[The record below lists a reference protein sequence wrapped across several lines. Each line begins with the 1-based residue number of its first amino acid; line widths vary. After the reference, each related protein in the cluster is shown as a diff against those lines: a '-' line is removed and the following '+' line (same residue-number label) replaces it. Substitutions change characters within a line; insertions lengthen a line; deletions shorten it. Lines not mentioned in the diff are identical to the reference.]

1 MLLNVYICHFAFWYE
16 MIDSLCSSYSSSLA
30 FSMGLLSEEF
40 VPELGHR
47 CIFWPSALIHLVK
60 DIGDRTSHMWVVH
73 KKWRIYNKH
82 EWQNTIG
89 FYHRIWCFHV
99 RFQKAAK
106 NADPRL
112 CIASQMGYKVKSF
125 QLLGWFEIMGGG
137 SRTYVPVEDV
147 LFQANIIKSKRTD
160 WTISVESLK
169 SNRSVRVLVVV
180 IHEGYPQ
187 SNFIEVD
194 YFASKI
200 GFVIGFTF
208 AVYLVCWYLNQAFWH
223 VLGF

>member
-1 MLLNVYICHFAFWYE
+1 
-16 MIDSLCSSYSSSLA
+16 
-30 FSMGLLSEEF
+30 
-40 VPELGHR
+40 
-47 CIFWPSALIHLVK
+47 
-60 DIGDRTSHMWVVH
+60 
-73 KKWRIYNKH
+73 
-82 EWQNTIG
+82 
-89 FYHRIWCFHV
+89 
-99 RFQKAAK
+99 
-106 NADPRL
+106 
-112 CIASQMGYKVKSF
+112 MGYKVKSF

-147 LFQANIIKSKRTD
+147 LFQANIFKSKRTD

-187 SNFIEVD
+187 SNLIEVD